1 MELIGRDAEL
11 GEVIDRL
18 SARRLVT
25 IIGPGGIG
33 KTTLAH
39 AVAARAGSRFD
50 LGTRGVDLTR
60 VDAPDAVA
68 GAIAGQLGFCSFED
82 LLASP
87 SDRPVL
93 LVVDNCEHVTAA
105 AADAIADLLGACQS
119 PSVLA
124 TSRSPLDL
132 PDESLVV
139 LGPLGVPDANA
150 ADTDSDSVR
159 LFLERVR
166 DAGASIRDEQLASV
180 VALCRHL
187 DGVPLAIELAA
198 ARIRTMTP
206 AEILAHL
213 GAGVDV
219 LTRPRFRGDPRHRS
233 LAATIDWSYRLLPD
247 HVATL
252 LDRLGLLPGPFTA
265 ELACSLGADVGLEPA
280 ATAEALQLLVD
291 SSLVAVEAGVDGSR
305 YRLFETVRAVAMHR
319 LDEQGSV
326 DEAHLR
332 LADHVAEAAR
342 RELTAAAGRR
352 WGVAAFGRLLAMYDI
367 IAASL
372 RWCLANDDDGTRSL
386 TLCASLWGVVHL
398 GHTDEIAVMAQETI
412 RRWPDP
418 TAPFAADAIATT
430 ATAMVLS
437 GDAANALALAESS
450 LDSIDPDSTAAVL
463 LRRAMGISA
472 RALKDLTSSMQLFT
486 DVAADA
492 RAKGLT
498 AMALEA
504 DVNRAN
510 LLAEAGDVAA
520 GIELAAQAR
529 AEAAAN
535 EAEVNRVWATSVHAQ
550 LRMRQ
555 DVAAGL
561 AAAAEALDAA
571 RRIAYPVAIG
581 YNLRSVTRGLIAD
594 GRHRAAASTLSELFD
609 VVLERGGVAELRGA
623 LYTTAELLHATGSD
637 SWKPLAATADSLPY
651 PGPTMGAVDC
661 LIELPAHD
669 AVPLRR
675 RDAITLALGE
685 LRSYLAAEPDAGA
698 TDQAAGDVV
707 AEARFVNGGDFW
719 DVTFAGRAIRV
730 RASKGMADLGRLL
743 SSPGREIHCVELVGA
758 GVEQPST
765 GEVLDHEA
773 RRSYEQRIRD
783 LQEDVDAA
791 EADNDYA
798 RAERAQAELDS
809 IVEHLTAA
817 LGLGGR
823 SRRQGSTTERARSAV
838 TQRIR
843 STVHR
848 LGAVHPTLGRH
859 LEVSVVTGTY
869 CVYRPERPVIWH
881 T

>member
-1 MELIGRDAEL
+1 
-11 GEVIDRL
+11 
-18 SARRLVT
+18 
-25 IIGPGGIG
+25 
-33 KTTLAH
+33 
-39 AVAARAGSRFD
+39 
-50 LGTRGVDLTR
+50 
-60 VDAPDAVA
+60 
-68 GAIAGQLGFCSFED
+68 
-82 LLASP
+82 
-87 SDRPVL
+87 
-93 LVVDNCEHVTAA
+93 
-105 AADAIADLLGACQS
+105 
-119 PSVLA
+119 
-124 TSRSPLDL
+124 
-132 PDESLVV
+132 
-139 LGPLGVPDANA
+139 
-150 ADTDSDSVR
+150 
-159 LFLERVR
+159 
-166 DAGASIRDEQLASV
+166 
-180 VALCRHL
+180 
-187 DGVPLAIELAA
+187 
-198 ARIRTMTP
+198 MTP

-247 HVATL
+247 DVATL

-265 ELACSLGADVGLEPA
+265 ELACSLGADVGLDPP

-291 SSLVAVEAGVDGSR
+291 SSLVAVESGVDGSR

-326 DEAHLR
+326 DDAHRR
-332 LADHVAEAAR
+332 LADHVADAAR

-372 RWCLANDDDGTRSL
+372 RWCLANDDDGARSL

-398 GHTDEIAVMAQETI
+398 GHTDEIAAMAQETI
-412 RRWPDP
+412 RKWPDP

-437 GDAANALALAESS
+437 GDAENALTLAERS
-450 LDSIDPDSTAAVL
+450 LDSIDADSMAAVL

-472 RALKDLTSSMQLFT
+472 RALQDLPTSLQLFT

-492 RAKGLT
+492 RAKGMT
-498 AMALEA
+498 ALALEA

-520 GIELAAQAR
+520 GLQLAAEAR
-529 AEAAAN
+529 DEAAAN
-535 EAEVNRVWATSVHAQ
+535 EAEVNRVWATSVHAR

-561 AAAAEALDAA
+561 AEAAEALEAA

-581 YNLRSVTRGLIAD
+581 YNLRSVTRGLIAQ
-594 GRHRAAASTLSELFD
+594 GRHREAADTLSELLD
-609 VVLERGGVAELRGA
+609 IVVERGGVAELRGA
-623 LYTTAELLHATGSD
+623 LSTTGELLHATGSD
-637 SWKPLAATADSLPY
+637 SWRPLAATAESLPH

-669 AVPLRR
+669 AAPLRR
-675 RDAITLALGE
+675 RDAIILARSE

-698 TDQAAGDVV
+698 IARPVGDVGT
-707 AEARFVNGGDFW
+707 EARFVNGGDFW
-719 DVTFAGRAIRV
+719 DVTFAGQTVRV
-730 RASKGMADLGRLL
+730 RTSKGMADLGRLL
-743 SSPGREIHCVELVGA
+743 SSPGREIHCLELIGA
-758 GVEQPST
+758 GVEQSST

-783 LQEDVDAA
+783 LQEDVDSA

-809 IVEHLTAA
+809 IVEHLSAA

-859 LEVSVVTGTY
+859 LQVSVVTGTY
-869 CVYRPERPVIWH
+869 CVYRPERPVNWH